1 MLTVV
6 EFLISLDRLRYLLA
20 FVQKVIGV
28 ILQIIMEQLHFLT
41 HVIKALFTLLDEFGQ
56 ICDLLRVSDEA
67 VAESRIFLATRR
79 FLRIK
84 EEMD

>member
-41 HVIKALFTLLDEFGQ
+41 HVIKALFTLLDEF
-56 ICDLLRVSDEA
+56 
-67 VAESRIFLATRR
+67 
-79 FLRIK
+79 
-84 EEMD
+84 